1 MRHWYNAHELL
12 LYDAHSERIRA
23 VPEAR
28 GATVPAW
35 SPDGKRLL
43 YVADNALWLL
53 PSLSAKPVEIATPL
67 YTQQQWPA
75 YYGQIDWTAQFDW
88 WAK

>member
-1 MRHWYNAHELL
+1 
-12 LYDAHSERIRA
+12 
-23 VPEAR
+23 
-28 GATVPAW
+28 
-35 SPDGKRLL
+35 
-43 YVADNALWLL
+43 
-53 PSLSAKPVEIATPL
+53 LSAKPVEIATPL